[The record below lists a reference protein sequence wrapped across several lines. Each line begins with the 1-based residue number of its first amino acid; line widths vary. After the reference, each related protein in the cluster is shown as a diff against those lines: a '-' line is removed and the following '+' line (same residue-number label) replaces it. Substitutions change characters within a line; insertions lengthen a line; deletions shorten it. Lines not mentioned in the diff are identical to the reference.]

1 MFGQYGFEVVFRSQQ
16 WALVDNACREFVF
29 LKQFFVV
36 SEPDAMRLFRAVMG
50 SAQQLVLNEVGVV
63 VVEVGLKGGDLSR
76 SKRDHSMANHK

>member
-63 VVEVGLKGGDLSR
+63 VEVGLKGGDLSR